1 MYVRIRIRIRIRIS
15 VPDQGSGS
23 AREGDMGSEGP
34 QFGACGSSH
43 CLASIDKLLFSLHNL
58 VLCNMMQ
65 SDSYSLSVKSVLIQ
79 IYVLILHPELEA
91 AECFFG
97 GGVGDFPAQLHYVV

>member
-1 MYVRIRIRIRIRIS
+1 
-15 VPDQGSGS
+15 
-23 AREGDMGSEGP
+23 MGSEGP

-58 VLCNMMQ
+58 ALCEVMQ
-65 SDSYSLSVKSVLIQ
+65 SDSYSFSVKSILIQ
-79 IYVLILHPELEA
+79 IHVLILRPELEA

-97 GGVGDFPAQLHYVV
+97 GGVGHFPAQLHNVI